1 MTTPNAR
8 LLRLATYASVAT
20 ASILILAKILA
31 WLATGSV
38 SIMATLV
45 DSLMDV
51 GASLVNLFAV
61 RYSLMPADDE
71 HRFGHG
77 KAEALAGL
85 GQAAFIVG
93 SAVFLLLE
101 AGDRLLNPQPL
112 EHLEVGMGVML
123 FAMASTLVLLT
134 VQRHVVRKTGSTAI
148 RADALHYATDL
159 ATNGAT
165 LLALFLAD
173 GGLPGLDPVFAV
185 GIAAYILYSAGQ
197 IAREAIRLLMDH
209 ELPREERESI
219 RDRALA
225 TPGVLGVHGLR
236 TWQTGQRKVIQM
248 HLELDGDLSLRE
260 AHRIAVDVEKR
271 LRKDAPLLD
280 VNIHQDP
287 SGMSKDEGRH
297 SLADE
302 LG

>member
-1 MTTPNAR
+1 M
-8 LLRLATYASVAT
+8 LIVAK
-20 ASILILAKILA
+20 LLA

-112 EHLEVGMGVML
+112 EHVEVGIGVML
-123 FAMASTLVLLT
+123 FAMISTLLLLT

-165 LLALFLAD
+165 LAALFLAAR
-173 GGLPGLDPVFAV
+173 GFPGLDPIFAI
-185 GIAAYILYSAGQ
+185 GIAVYILYSAGQ
-197 IAREAIRLLMDH
+197 IAREAIRLLMDQ
-209 ELPREERESI
+209 ELPPEEREFI
-219 RDRALA
+219 RDTALA
-225 TPGVLGVHGLR
+225 TPGVLGIHGLR

-271 LRKDAPLLD
+271 LRRDDPLMD

-287 SGMSKDEGRH
+287 ADLGKEGRH